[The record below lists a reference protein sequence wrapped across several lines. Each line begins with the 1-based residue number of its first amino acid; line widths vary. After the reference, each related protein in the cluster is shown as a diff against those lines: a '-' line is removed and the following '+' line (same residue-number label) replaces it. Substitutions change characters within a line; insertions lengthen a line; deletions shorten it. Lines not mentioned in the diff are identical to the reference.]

1 MSCRG
6 ELQFAP
12 KLLLINKEFMHL
24 ERLQKKLGYQFH
36 NLDYLTQALTHR
48 SAAAKNNER
57 LEFLGDSILNFTI
70 GKALYDKFPKANEGE
85 LSRMRAT
92 LVREQTLAIIARQFD
107 LGEYL
112 KLGPGE
118 LKSGGHRRES
128 ILSDCVEAIIAAIS
142 LDQDM
147 ATAMAKVQDWYADL
161 LKNISPDDSQ
171 KDPKTRLQE
180 FLQGRKLP
188 LPEYDV
194 LDIKGEAHNQT
205 FRVTCKVINVE
216 EVFIGTGTSRRKA
229 EQNAAEKVLAMIKT
243 KK

>member
-1 MSCRG
+1 M
-6 ELQFAP
+6 Q
-12 KLLLINKEFMHL
+12 L
-24 ERLQKKLGYQFH
+24 ERLQKKLGYKFN

-107 LGEYL
+107 LGDYL

-118 LKSGGHRRES
+118 LKSGGYRRES
-128 ILSDCVEAIIAAIS
+128 ILSDCVEAIIAAIY
-142 LDQDM
+142 LDCDM
-147 ATAMAKVQDWYADL
+147 AKAMEKVVVWYDDL
-161 LKNISPDDSQ
+161 LKEISPGDSQ

-180 FLQGRKLP
+180 YLQGRKQP

-205 FRVTCKVINVE
+205 FRVTCKVINIDE
-216 EVFIGTGTSRRKA
+216 TFIGTGTSRRKA
-229 EQNAAEKVLAMIKT
+229 EQDAAEKVLAVIKS